1 VWLASG
7 HAFTISKP
15 DSPTL
20 GGVGPV
26 QPTPSVAEPRPTDDG
41 RGFLCAV
48 AQKKIPPDVPA
59 GISRWCALKGGTEG
73 LGSTETDDPSGG
85 GPSRIDLG
93 CFVLTLLAATP
104 SERAKKKP
112 RPGPGLSEVSNRIRL
127 EGPRRLRC
135 YRELASAGRPM
146 PAATSGYFRAQT
158 GRSVKY
164 RSSDRAWPTP
174 VAPLAH

>member
-1 VWLASG
+1 VVGERPRLHHFETRLAHLGRRRTCATDTLCSG
-7 HAFTISKP
+7 APANRRWPGLPLRS
-15 DSPTL
+15 
-20 GGVGPV
+20 
-26 QPTPSVAEPRPTDDG
+26 RP
-41 RGFLCAV
+41 
-48 AQKKIPPDVPA
+48 KENPA
-59 GISRWCALKGGTEG
+59 GRAGGDFSVVRSQGGTEG